1 MAWQLLARKLK
12 MQAKWQC
19 SECGRVTDRLAVHHI
34 KPIEDTNDPDEMER
48 RCFDESNCQV
58 LCYQCHKDKHRDRI
72 RQTHAERERQRT
84 ERTQK
89 TMETMTLQ
97 AGFDF

>member
-1 MAWQLLARKLK
+1 

-34 KPIEDTNDPDEMER
+34 QPIEDTNDIDEMTR
-48 RCFDESNCQV
+48 RCFDEDNCQV

-72 RQTHAERERQRT
+72 RQTHTEREKQRT
-84 ERTQK
+84 ERTKQ
-89 TMETMTLQ
+89 TMAEMTTDIGL
-97 AGFDF
+97 DF

>member
-1 MAWQLLARKLK
+1 MLSRKLK

-34 KPIEDTNDPDEMER
+34 QPIEDTNDIDEMTR

-72 RQTHAERERQRT
+72 RQTHTEREKQRT
-84 ERTQK
+84 ERTKQ
-89 TMETMTLQ
+89 TMAEMTTDIGL
-97 AGFDF
+97 DF